1 MKVLLYFQDPETI
14 KTSGIGRAMK
24 HQMIALKTA
33 GVDFTIDPTDDFDL
47 VHINTL
53 MNESERLLKKCNKK
67 GIPVIVHGH
76 STYEDFRN
84 SFRLWKVAA
93 LWFNR
98 QITYMYKHAG
108 MIITPTP
115 YSKKLIEG
123 YKLGPKVIAIS
134 NGIEVVD
141 YQHDEKKIDDFKKF
155 FNIENGQKVVI
166 GIGYPF
172 QRKGILDFFEVARK
186 FPDVKFIW
194 FGHLQKMLTQVKI
207 LRGIKHRPDNVIMP
221 GYIDNSII
229 KGAMQY
235 ASCLF
240 FPSYEE
246 TEGIVVL
253 EALASHC
260 LVLVRRIG
268 VYDGWLKENENCLM
282 ASSNEEFAEKLNY
295 LFDHDCHK
303 LVDSGYEL
311 AEKRNLAIVGEQLK
325 AAYEQF
331 YKEFSSKK
339 R

>member
-1 MKVLLYFQDPETI
+1 
-14 KTSGIGRAMK
+14 
-24 HQMIALKTA
+24 
-33 GVDFTIDPTDDFDL
+33 
-47 VHINTL
+47 
-53 MNESERLLKKCNKK
+53 
-67 GIPVIVHGH
+67 
-76 STYEDFRN
+76 
-84 SFRLWKVAA
+84 
-93 LWFNR
+93 
-98 QITYMYKHAG
+98 MYKHAG

>member
-282 ASSNEEFAEKLNY
+282 ASCNEEFAEKLNY
-295 LFDHDCHK
+295 LFDYDCQK